1 VCDSDHCYFTVFSG
15 NCGTIAHYLPPAHA
29 LWHYKMCLFD
39 TSRVQGAR
47 EGTVAM
53 MMTAIGLM
61 SGTSLDGVDVAL
73 IETDGKRIKAF
84 GPSGYR
90 PYTENE
96 RSLLRQALTEAI
108 NLPRRD
114 ARPGI
119 LRAAERAVTI
129 AHAEAVAGFTAQNRI
144 SREDI
149 DIVGFHGQ
157 TVLHRPERK
166 MTVQIGDAAA
176 LARAIHIPVMHDFR
190 AADVAAGGQGAPFVP
205 VYHRALAQSLA
216 REGPLVV
223 VNIGGVSNITYI
235 DGADTLIAC
244 DTGPGNA
251 LLDDL
256 MFRVTGQRFDCE
268 GRMAAQGAADESW
281 IARALEHP
289 FFALPPPK
297 SLDRND
303 FASLVLRQMPPADG
317 AATLT
322 AFTAAAIARIVPLL
336 PKPPRSWIV
345 SGGGARNFTM
355 LRMLRERLAP
365 ATVETADA
373 LGWSADSIEAQAF
386 GFLAARGLK
395 GLPLSYPATTGVP
408 IPMTGGVIAR
418 P

>member
-1 VCDSDHCYFTVFSG
+1 
-15 NCGTIAHYLPPAHA
+15 
-29 LWHYKMCLFD
+29 M
-39 TSRVQGAR
+39 
-47 EGTVAM
+47 AM
-53 MMTAIGLM
+53 MLTAIGLM

-73 IETDGKRIKAF
+73 IETDGKRVKSF

-90 PYTENE
+90 PYTETE
-96 RSLLRQALTEAI
+96 RGLLRQALSEAV
-108 NLPRRD
+108 NLPQRD

-119 LRAAERAVTI
+119 LREAERAVTI
-129 AHAEAVAGFTAQNRI
+129 AHAEAVAAFTAQHRI
-144 SREDI
+144 TRENV

-157 TVLHRPERK
+157 TVLHRPELK
-166 MTVQIGDAAA
+166 MTVQIGDATA

-205 VYHRALAQSLA
+205 VYHRALAQSLE
-216 REGPLVV
+216 REGPIVV

-251 LLDDL
+251 LLDDFML
-256 MFRVTGQRFDCE
+256 RTMSKPFDCE
-268 GRMAAQGAADESW
+268 GRTAAQGNVDVAW
-281 IARALEHP
+281 VIRALEHP

-303 FASLVLRQMPPADG
+303 FNSLVLGQMAPADG

-322 AFTAAAIARIVPLL
+322 AFTAAAIAEIVPRL
-336 PKPPRSWIV
+336 PKEPKSWIV
-345 SGGGARNFTM
+345 AGGGARNLTL
-355 LRMLRERLAP
+355 LRMLRERLSP
-365 ATVETADA
+365 ATVESADA
-373 LGWSADSIEAQAF
+373 LGWSADAIEAQAF

>member
-1 VCDSDHCYFTVFSG
+1 
-15 NCGTIAHYLPPAHA
+15 
-29 LWHYKMCLFD
+29 
-39 TSRVQGAR
+39 
-47 EGTVAM
+47 M
-53 MMTAIGLM
+53 MLTAIGLM

-73 IETDGKRIKAF
+73 IETDGRRVKSL

-90 PYTENE
+90 PYTECE
-96 RSLLRQALTEAI
+96 RGLLRQALTEAVH
-108 NLPRRD
+108 LPQRD

-119 LRAAERAVTI
+119 LREAERAVTV
-129 AHAEAVAGFTAQNRI
+129 AHAEAIAAFTAQNRI
-144 SREDI
+144 TCEEV

-157 TVLHRPERK
+157 TVLHRPERRL
-166 MTVQIGDAAA
+166 TVQIGDAAA

-205 VYHRALAQSLA
+205 VYHRALTQSLE
-216 REGPLVV
+216 REGPIVV

-235 DGADTLIAC
+235 DGSDTLIAC

-251 LLDDL
+251 LLDDY
-256 MFRVTGQRFDCE
+256 MFRVMSQRFDRE
-268 GRMAAQGAADESW
+268 GRVAAQGVADEVW
-281 IARALEHP
+281 IARALQLP
-289 FFALPPPK
+289 FFALAPPK

-303 FASLVLRQMPPADG
+303 FASLKLNGMSPADG

-336 PKPPRSWIV
+336 PKPPKSWIV
-345 SGGGARNFTM
+345 AGGGARNLTM
-355 LRMLRERLAP
+355 LRMLRERLHP
-365 ATVETADA
+365 ATVEAADA
-373 LGWSADSIEAQAF
+373 LGWSGDSIEAQAF

>member
-1 VCDSDHCYFTVFSG
+1 
-15 NCGTIAHYLPPAHA
+15 
-29 LWHYKMCLFD
+29 MCMFD
-39 TSRVQGAR
+39 TSWTSSADGPESAN
-47 EGTVAM
+47 AM

-73 IETDGKRIKAF
+73 IETDGKRVRAF

-90 PYTENE
+90 AYSEGE
-96 RSLLRQALTEAI
+96 RGLLRQALAEAV
-108 NLPRRD
+108 NLSTRE

-119 LRAAERAVTI
+119 LREAERAVTI
-129 AHAEAVAGFTAQNRI
+129 AHAEAVAAFTAQHRI
-144 SREDI
+144 TRENI

-157 TVLHRPERK
+157 TVLHRPAQK
-166 MTVQIGDAAA
+166 MTVQIGDATA
-176 LARAIHIPVMHDFR
+176 LARSIHIPVMHDFR

-205 VYHRALAQSLA
+205 VYHRALAQSLE

-251 LLDDL
+251 LLDDFVL
-256 MFRVTGQRFDCE
+256 RMTGQRFDCE
-268 GRMAAQGAADESW
+268 GRMAAQGVADEAW
-281 IARALEHP
+281 VARALQHP

-303 FASLVLRQMPPADG
+303 FASLELHGVSPADG

-336 PKPPRSWIV
+336 PNLPRSWIV
-345 SGGGARNFTM
+345 AGGGARNHTM

-365 ATVETADA
+365 PAIVE
-373 LGWSADSIEAQAF
+373 
-386 GFLAARGLK
+386 
-395 GLPLSYPATTGVP
+395 
-408 IPMTGGVIAR
+408 
-418 P
+418 

>member
-1 VCDSDHCYFTVFSG
+1 VLEG
-15 NCGTIAHYLPPAHA
+15 
-29 LWHYKMCLFD
+29 
-39 TSRVQGAR
+39 RR
-47 EGTVAM
+47 EGTLAM

-61 SGTSLDGVDVAL
+61 SGTSLDGVDVAM
-73 IETDGKRIKAF
+73 IETDGKRVEAF

-90 PYTENE
+90 PYTDKE
-96 RSLLRQALTEAI
+96 RGLLRQALTEAVH
-108 NLPRRD
+108 LPRRD

-119 LRAAERAVTI
+119 LREAERAVTI
-129 AHAEAVAGFTAQNRI
+129 AHAEAVAAFTAQHHI
-144 SREDI
+144 TRENV

-157 TVLHRPERK
+157 TVLHRPALR

-176 LARAIHIPVMHDFR
+176 LAKAIHIPVMHDFR

-205 VYHRALAQSLA
+205 VYHRALAQSLE
-216 REGPLVV
+216 REGPMAVL
-223 VNIGGVSNITYI
+223 NIGGVSNITYI
-235 DGADTLIAC
+235 DGDDTLIAC

-251 LLDDL
+251 LLDDFV
-256 MFRVTGQRFDCE
+256 FRATGQRFDCE
-268 GRMAAQGAADESW
+268 GRLSAQGAADEAW
-281 IARALEHP
+281 VARGLQHP
-289 FFALPPPK
+289 FFTRPPPK

-303 FASLVLRQMPPADG
+303 FASLALPVMLPADG

-345 SGGGARNFTM
+345 AGGGARNLTM
-355 LRMLRERLAP
+355 VRMLRDRLAP
-365 ATVETADA
+365 ATVEAADA

>member
-1 VCDSDHCYFTVFSG
+1 
-15 NCGTIAHYLPPAHA
+15 
-29 LWHYKMCLFD
+29 
-39 TSRVQGAR
+39 
-47 EGTVAM
+47 M

-73 IETDGKRIKAF
+73 IETDGKRVKSF

-90 PYTENE
+90 PYTDTE
-96 RSLLRQALTEAI
+96 RALLRQALTEAI
-108 NLPRRD
+108 HLPQRD

-119 LRAAERAVTI
+119 LREAERAVTI
-129 AHAEAVAGFTAQNRI
+129 AHAEAVAAFTAQHHI

-157 TVLHRPERK
+157 TVLHRPAQK

-176 LARAIHIPVMHDFR
+176 LAKAIHIPVMHDFR

-205 VYHRALAQSLA
+205 VYHRALAQSLE
-216 REGPLVV
+216 RDGPIVV

-251 LLDDL
+251 LLDDF
-256 MFRVTGQRFDCE
+256 MSRMTGQRFDCE
-268 GRMAAQGAADESW
+268 GRMAAQGVIDAAW
-281 IARALEHP
+281 VARALEHP

-303 FASLVLRQMPPADG
+303 FASLVLREMAPADG

-336 PKPPRSWIV
+336 PKEPKSWIV
-345 SGGGARNFTM
+345 AGGGARNLTM
-355 LRMLRERLAP
+355 VRMLREVLQP
-365 ATVETADA
+365 ATVEAADA
-373 LGWSADSIEAQAF
+373 LGWSADAIEAQAF